1 MNGESSREN
10 GDCFLV
16 VRSFFFLRFKF
27 GADGIAQKG
36 ENGHQPSELIRQQSA
51 QLYVQWSQSGAE
63 HVVRAQTY
71 VRYLNLINLRMILIN
86 KLT

>member
-1 MNGESSREN
+1 MEN
-10 GDCFLV
+10 RVAKTVTVFLLFV
-16 VRSFFFLRFKF
+16 PFFFLRFKF

-63 HVVRAQTY
+63 HLVRAQTY
-71 VRYLNLINLRMILIN
+71 VRYLNVINLRMILIN
-86 KLT
+86 KLI